1 MILLMGAAGAGKSIQ
16 GHQLADHYGYAYI
29 STGEIFRVL
38 ITGKRRN
45 EMLEGKLLSDEEVIK
60 VVDKVLELIDTKEQF
75 ILDGFPRTKPQ
86 VDWLL
91 EQHKAGRFD
100 LPTVINLEVSE
111 TVMHERLSK
120 RGRLDD
126 NEEAISYRFKQYQAV
141 TRPILKY
148 MKDKGIDIYDID
160 AGRDPQA
167 IHRDILRAMGH
178 LFITNPEHLNGNGN
192 GNGTSG
198 AVQPAS

>member
-16 GHQLADHYGYAYI
+16 GHQLADQYGYAYI

-91 EQHKAGRFD
+91 EQHRAGRFG
-100 LPTVINLEVSE
+100 LPTVINLEIDADV
-111 TVMHERLSK
+111 VHERLHK
-120 RGRLDD
+120 RARLDD
-126 NEEAISYRFKQYQAV
+126 TEEAVTYRFQQYQKV
-141 TRPILKY
+141 TRPLLKY
-148 MKDKGIDIYDID
+148 MQDKGIEVYDID
-160 AGRDPQA
+160 AARDPQA
-167 IHRDILRAMGH
+167 VHRDILRALGH
-178 LFITNPEHLNGNGN
+178 LFITNPELNGKK
-192 GNGTSG
+192 
-198 AVQPAS
+198 

>member
-1 MILLMGAAGAGKSIQ
+1 MGAAGAGKSIQ
-16 GHQLADHYGYAYI
+16 GHQLADQYGYAYI

-45 EMLEGKLLSDEEVIK
+45 EMLEGKLLSDDEVIR

-100 LPTVINLEVSE
+100 LATVINLEVSE
-111 TVMHERLSK
+111 EVLYERLRK
-120 RGRLDD
+120 RARLDD
-126 NEEAISYRFKQYQAV
+126 TEEAISYRYHQYQAV
-141 TRPILKY
+141 TRPLLDY
-148 MKDKGIDIYDID
+148 MKQSGMEVFDID
-160 AGRDPQA
+160 ADRNPQA
-167 IHRDILRAMGH
+167 VHRDILRALGH
-178 LFITNPEHLNGNGN
+178 LFITNPNL
-192 GNGTSG
+192 
-198 AVQPAS
+198 

>member
-16 GHQLADHYGYAYI
+16 GHQLADQYGYAYI

-45 EMLEGKLLSDEEVIK
+45 EMLAGQLLSDDEVIK
-60 VVDKVLELIDTKEQF
+60 VLDKVLELIDTKEQF

-91 EQHKAGRFD
+91 DQYKAGRFG
-100 LPTVINLEVSE
+100 LPTVINLEISE
-111 TVMHERLSK
+111 DVVHERLRK

-126 NEEAISYRFKQYQAV
+126 TEEAIKLRHQQYEAV
-141 TRPILKY
+141 TKPLISY
-148 MKDKGIDIYDID
+148 MQKQGIDVFDID
-160 AGRDPQA
+160 ADRDPQVV
-167 IHRDILRAMGH
+167 HRDILRALGH
-178 LFITNPEHLNGNGN
+178 LFITNPEHRK
-192 GNGTSG
+192 
-198 AVQPAS
+198 

>member
-16 GHQLADHYGYAYI
+16 GHQLADQYGYAYI

-45 EMLEGKLLSDEEVIK
+45 EMLEGNLLTDEEVIK

-91 EQHKAGRFD
+91 QQYEAGRLP
-100 LPTVINLEVSE
+100 LPTVINLEITEDVIR
-111 TVMHERLSK
+111 ERLHK

-126 NEEAISYRFKQYQAV
+126 TEEAISRRFKLYV
-141 TRPILKY
+141 DETRPLLDY
-148 MKDKGIDIYDID
+148 MEKKGVEVNCID
-160 AGRDPQA
+160 ADRDPQV
-167 IHRDILRAMGH
+167 IHRDILRVLGH
-178 LFITNPEHLNGNGN
+178 LFVTNPDL
-192 GNGTSG
+192 
-198 AVQPAS
+198 VK

>member
-16 GHQLADHYGYAYI
+16 GHQLADQYGYAYI

-38 ITGKRRN
+38 ITGRRRN
-45 EMLEGKLLSDEEVIK
+45 EMLEGKLLSDDEVIR

-91 EQHKAGRFD
+91 EQHQAGRFD
-100 LPTVINLEVSE
+100 LPTVINLEVPES
-111 TVMHERLSK
+111 VIHKRLQK

-126 NEEAISYRFKQYQAV
+126 TEDAIKLRHQQYQAV
-141 TRPILKY
+141 TRPILAY
-148 MKDKGIDIYDID
+148 MKQNGIAVVDID
-160 AGRDPQA
+160 ADRDPQA
-167 IHRDILRAMGH
+167 IHRDILRALGH
-178 LFITNPEHLNGNGN
+178 LFITNPDI
-192 GNGTSG
+192 
-198 AVQPAS
+198 

>member
-45 EMLEGKLLSDEEVIK
+45 QMLEGNLLTDEEVIK

-75 ILDGFPRTKPQ
+75 ILDGFPRTQPQ

-91 EQHKAGRFD
+91 DQHEKGRLP
-100 LPTVINLEVSE
+100 LPTVINLEITEEVIRD
-111 TVMHERLSK
+111 RLHK

-126 NEEAISYRFKQYQAV
+126 TDEAISRRYQLYLDE
-141 TRPILKY
+141 TRPLLEY
-148 MKDKGIDIYDID
+148 MGKKGVEVNCID
-160 AGRDPQA
+160 ADRDPQA
-167 IHRDILRAMGH
+167 VHRDVLRVMGH
-178 LFITNPEHLNGNGN
+178 LFVTNPALK
-192 GNGTSG
+192 
-198 AVQPAS
+198 

>member
-16 GHQLADHYGYAYI
+16 GHQLADQYGYAYI

-45 EMLEGKLLSDEEVIK
+45 EMLEGKLLSDDEVIK
-60 VVDKVLELIDTKEQF
+60 VVDKVLELIDSKEQF

-91 EQHKAGRFD
+91 EQHKAGRLS
-100 LPTVINLEVSE
+100 LPTVINLEITEEVIR
-111 TVMHERLSK
+111 ERLHK

-126 NEEAISYRFKQYQAV
+126 TEEAISRRYKLYLDETQ
-141 TRPILKY
+141 PLLKY
-148 MKDKGIDIYDID
+148 MKDKGIEVNCVD
-160 AGRDPQA
+160 ADRDPQA
-167 IHRDILRAMGH
+167 VHRDILRALGH
-178 LFITNPEHLNGNGN
+178 LFASNPDFK
-192 GNGTSG
+192 
-198 AVQPAS
+198 V

>member
-16 GHQLADHYGYAYI
+16 GHQLADQYGYAYI

-45 EMLEGKLLSDEEVIK
+45 EMLEGKLLSDDEVVR

-91 EQHKAGRFD
+91 EEHKKGRFN
-100 LPTVINLEVSE
+100 LPTVINLEINEDV
-111 TVMHERLSK
+111 VHERLHK

-126 NEEAISYRFKQYQAV
+126 TEKAVAYRFQQYQKV
-141 TRPILKY
+141 TRPLLAYLKE
-148 MKDKGIDIYDID
+148 KGVDVYDID
-160 AGRDPQA
+160 AARDPA
-167 IHRDILRAMGH
+167 VVHRDILRALGH
-178 LFITNPEHLNGNGN
+178 LFITNPKLLKK
-192 GNGTSG
+192 
-198 AVQPAS
+198 

>member
-1 MILLMGAAGAGKSIQ
+1 VILLMGVAGAGKSIQ
-16 GHQLADHYGYAYI
+16 GHQLADQYGYAYI

-45 EMLEGKLLSDEEVIK
+45 DMLEGHLLSDEEVIR

-91 EQHKAGRFD
+91 AQHKAGRFR
-100 LPTVINLEVSE
+100 LPVVINLEVSE
-111 TVMHERLSK
+111 KVINERLHK

-126 NEEAISYRFKQYQAV
+126 TIEAISYRYHQYQDI
-141 TRPILKY
+141 TRPLLNY
-148 MKDKGIDIYDID
+148 MKEKGVEIFDID
-160 AGRDPQA
+160 ADRDPQA
-167 IHRDILRAMGH
+167 VHRDILRALGH
-178 LFITNPEHLNGNGN
+178 LFITNPDL
-192 GNGTSG
+192 
-198 AVQPAS
+198 

>member
-16 GHQLADHYGYAYI
+16 GHQLADQYGYAYI

-38 ITGKRRN
+38 ITGRRRN

-91 EQHKAGRFD
+91 AQHKQGRFG
-100 LPTVINLEVSE
+100 LPTVINLEITEAV
-111 TVMHERLSK
+111 VHERLRK

-126 NEEAISYRFKQYQAV
+126 TEEAIKLRHQQYEAV
-141 TRPILKY
+141 TRPLMAY
-148 MKDKGIDIYDID
+148 MKKNGVEVYDID
-160 AGRDPQA
+160 ADRDPQVV
-167 IHRDILRAMGH
+167 HRDILRALGH
-178 LFITNPEHLNGNGN
+178 LFITNPGLK
-192 GNGTSG
+192 
-198 AVQPAS
+198 